1 MSEKLMKEIVKII
14 DDKKGFD
21 IDVLDLRGLTTMTDY
36 FVIASGTS
44 TKHASSIAEAV
55 DEDLS
60 VEVSHKEGMR
70 TGTWIL
76 LDYLDVVVHVF
87 SREER
92 AYYGLDRIWSDAKKV
107 DVDVDKPAVNV

>member
-1 MSEKLMKEIVKII
+1 MKEIVKII

-44 TKHASSIAEAV
+44 TKHATSIAEAV
-55 DEDLS
+55 EEDLS
-60 VEVSHKEGMR
+60 VEVGHKEGMK

-76 LDYLDVVVHVF
+76 LDYLDIVVHVF

-92 AYYGLDRIWSDAKKV
+92 EYYGLDRIWSDAKKV